1 MMIIM
6 MCGRLR
12 SPAPERVLLCSND
25 DNDDDNA
32 DDNGDDD
39 DDDNGD
45 DDDNDDNDD
54 NDDDKDDDDDN
65 DDWKGCGP
73 LLAPAPERVLLCS
86 NGDNDDNDDNC
97 DNDDHDDN
105 DDNDAWK
112 ATITLVKLNAFGS
125 RFLEF

>member
-1 MMIIM
+1 M

-25 DNDDDNA
+25 DNDDDN
-32 DDNGDDD
+32 
-39 DDDNGD
+39 GD

-54 NDDDKDDDDDN
+54 NDDDNDDNDDNNDDN

-86 NGDNDDNDDNC
+86 NDDNDDDNC